1 MAGGLDDLRDDA
13 AVAAGAEDENGKRR
27 HVPKY
32 TEGVTRN
39 QQLAIKRLVDVVGA
53 ATGLAVAAPA
63 LVAAAAAIRVT
74 MGGPVLFRQQRPG
87 QGGKPFHI
95 YKFRTMTDARDADGR
110 LKPDSERLTAVG
122 RFIRATSLDELP
134 QLLNVLKGEMSLV
147 GPRPLL
153 MQYLERYD
161 ARQARRHDVKPGIT
175 GLAQVRG
182 RNALSW
188 EEKFEYDVQYV
199 EGWSLGLDARILFE
213 TVKKVVQ
220 REGISQQ
227 GQATM
232 TEFMGTKE

>member
-1 MAGGLDDLRDDA
+1 MTREQQQAL
-13 AVAAGAEDENGKRR
+13 KRA
-27 HVPKY
+27 
-32 TEGVTRN
+32 
-39 QQLAIKRLVDVVGA
+39 LDVVGA
-53 ATGLAVAAPA
+53 ATGLALAAPA
-63 LVAAAAAIRVT
+63 MLVAAAAIRAT

-87 QGGKPFHI
+87 LGSRPFHVF
-95 YKFRTMTDARDADGR
+95 KFRTMSGARDASGQ
-110 LKPDSERLTAVG
+110 LKPDHERLTPVG

-134 QLLNVLKGEMSLV
+134 QLLNVLKGDMSLV

-153 MQYLERYD
+153 MQYLNRYN

-199 EGWSLGLDARILFE
+199 EQWSLGLDARILLE
-213 TVKKVVQ
+213 TILKVLK
-220 REGISQQ
+220 REGISQA

-232 TEFMGTKE
+232 EEFMGTAAKPGHPE